1 MQMLKDSDAKADLTQ
16 AAHFRALGPDDLSD
30 VRYVHEIS
38 IGLLTG
44 DILRPEEIEAFRTSV
59 RTPEY
64 ADKLLSNPL
73 IGGAFV
79 GPLGARQLIG
89 TVSWQPSDENKRLAR
104 IRSIFVRPFFTR
116 AGIGSAILAQ
126 AEREARHAG
135 FAEFGVGALNNAV
148 GFFER
153 HGYEVS
159 SHGTRNI
166 SANLELPLTFMRKA
180 DTATAKVR
188 RPIRASADPET
199 V

>member
-1 MQMLKDSDAKADLTQ
+1 MQMLKRSDAKTDLAG
-16 AAHFRALGPDDLSD
+16 AAFFRALGPDDLSD

-38 IGLLTG
+38 IGLLSV
-44 DILRPEEIEAFRTSV
+44 DVLRPDEIEAFRTTV

-73 IGGAFV
+73 IGAFI

-89 TVSWQPSDENKRLAR
+89 TVSWQPSDENNRLAR

-116 AGIGSAILAQ
+116 AGIGSALIAQ
-126 AEREARHAG
+126 AENEARQAG
-135 FAEFGVGALNNAV
+135 FTEFGVGALNNAV

-153 HGYEVS
+153 HGYAVS
-159 SHGTRNI
+159 SRGTRNI
-166 SANLELPLTFMRKA
+166 SAKLALPLTFMRKSDPVNDRLRHLVLA
-180 DTATAKVR
+180 N
-188 RPIRASADPET
+188 ADPET

>member
-1 MQMLKDSDAKADLTQ
+1 MQMLKDSDTKADLAQ

-44 DILRPEEIEAFRTSV
+44 DVLRPEEIEAFQISV

-73 IGGAFV
+73 IGAFV

-89 TVSWQPSDENKRLAR
+89 TVSWLPSDENKRQAR

-116 AGIGSAILAQ
+116 AGIGSALLAQ
-126 AEREARHAG
+126 AEKEARHAG

-166 SANLELPLTFMRKA
+166 SANLALPLTFMRKA
-180 DTATAKVR
+180 DTAPAKALS
-188 RPIRASADPET
+188 PIRASADPET